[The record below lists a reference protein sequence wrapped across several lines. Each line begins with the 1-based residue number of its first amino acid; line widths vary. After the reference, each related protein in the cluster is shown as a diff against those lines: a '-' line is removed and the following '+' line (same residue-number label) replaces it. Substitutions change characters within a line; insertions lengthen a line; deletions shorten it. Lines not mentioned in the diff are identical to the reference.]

1 MNRLKLTQN
10 ALFIE
15 SDHLESTYISSNIVI
30 NIEDPWYVSYFK
42 EFATGLRSEWILTEV
57 PISVSQ
63 LHF

>member
-42 EFATGLRSEWILTEV
+42 EWTFLV
-57 PISVSQ
+57 K
-63 LHF
+63 